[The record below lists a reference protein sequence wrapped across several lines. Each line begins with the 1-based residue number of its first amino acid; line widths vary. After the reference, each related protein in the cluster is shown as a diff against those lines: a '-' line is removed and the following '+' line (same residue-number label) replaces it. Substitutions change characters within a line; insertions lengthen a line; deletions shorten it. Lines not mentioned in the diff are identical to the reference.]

1 MMRKLLKGLI
11 VAALVVAIGA
21 AAYPWAY
28 RTYLKAA
35 YPMRYEEIVT
45 TYAEQNDVPPSLVYA
60 VIRTESHFR
69 PDAVSP
75 VGAKGLMQLMDGTYT
90 WIQTKLPGEPEP
102 AERVFDPE
110 VNIRCG
116 TKLLA
121 VLGEAFDNTETV
133 LAAYNAGIGTVEG
146 WLKDKRYSADGK
158 TLVNIPIE
166 ETNTYVKRVLS
177 AKAQYQAL
185 YDME

>member
-1 MMRKLLKGLI
+1 MIRKLLKWLIAVAVI
-11 VAALVVAIGA
+11 VAVGV

-35 YPMRYEEIVT
+35 HPLQYEELVT
-45 TYAEQNDVPPSLVYA
+45 AYAAENDLPPSLVFA
-60 VIRTESHFR
+60 VIRTESHFQ
-69 PDAVSP
+69 PDAVSSA
-75 VGAKGLMQLMDGTYT
+75 GAKGLMQLMDGTYE
-90 WIQTKLPGEPEP
+90 WIQTKLPGESEP

-121 VLGEAFDNTETV
+121 LLIKEFGDTETA

-146 WLKDKRYSADGK
+146 WLKDNRYSADGK

-166 ETNTYVKRVLS
+166 ETNTYVKRVLK